1 MRGSSFWN
9 NIIWDVTKIVA
20 DENIRFMQE
29 ALREAKEAYTLG
41 EVPIGAILVKDN
53 EIIARGHNETILS
66 NDPTAHAEILVLRR
80 GASVLKNYRLIG
92 STLYVTVEPCPMCTG
107 AMIQSRIKKLVYGAD
122 DLKSGT
128 VRSLYKILDDHR
140 FNHRVEVSLGI
151 LKADCANLMQS
162 FFKKLR

>member
-1 MRGSSFWN
+1 
-9 NIIWDVTKIVA
+9 
-20 DENIRFMQE
+20 MQE